1 MFFATLVATNTPNSL
16 QAKLLYP
23 DQQRPLGLRP
33 EAVEYAEHLLGA
45 EGARA
50 HNGIASYYALFAYP
64 IIRRTRVI
72 SWFDPSG
79 PAEGSHS
86 PPDCGFC
93 DGQEPARHGGS
104 SPLLLFPARRAFS
117 AAIKRSS
124 QSASDRASFCAS
136 SSAMALTD
144 GFMRPRIATKRV
156 FGFGFFI
163 GPTLERS
170 TPALCR

>member
-16 QAKLLYP
+16 QAKLLHP

-72 SWFDPSG
+72 SWFDPSD

-86 PPDCGFC
+86 PQIPDFATAKN
-93 DGQEPARHGGS
+93 PRTTVALR
-104 SPLLLFPARRAFS
+104 PFLLFPAPRRLGCD
-117 AAIKRSS
+117 
-124 QSASDRASFCAS
+124 Q
-136 SSAMALTD
+136 ALK
-144 GFMRPRIATKRV
+144 P
-156 FGFGFFI
+156 I
-163 GPTLERS
+163 GE
-170 TPALCR
+170 